1 MSNPYTPR
9 RYDGTKRNREYQSVN
24 TKKEAGGS
32 VHLCGNTT
40 PLGTKIETDQL
51 WNFRVVCVCGD
62 VGCVH
67 LLVPIKGGKS
77 SVEKRGAKQKTPF
90 RWAPRGELI
99 ADPCERLLYCNSS
112 FVCVFFPALIC
123 MMGSAS
129 VVNGSDV

>member
-51 WNFRVVCVCGD
+51 WNFRVVCVWWCWVRSPSG
-62 VGCVH
+62 
-67 LLVPIKGGKS
+67 PPS
-77 SVEKRGAKQKTPF
+77 
-90 RWAPRGELI
+90 RGENRPWKNE
-99 ADPCERLLYCNSS
+99 AQNKRLHSDGHLGGSLSLTHVKGYCIVILLL
-112 FVCVFFPALIC
+112 FVFFFPALIC